1 MLCLVNE
8 LMVEECI
15 NLICDGPPT
24 AISEVHLSFYDRL
37 EGNQSTLSLLLI
49 LHFQRVNT
57 LFTYRV

>member
-24 AISEVHLSFYDRL
+24 AISEVHLTFYDRF
-37 EGNQSTLSLLLI
+37 ENI
-49 LHFQRVNT
+49 
-57 LFTYRV
+57 